1 MTAALRNAVA
11 LKIRDKKIR
20 VFDAFSVAEPKTK
33 ALATLLKDQKIEN
46 ALIVVDSE
54 DNNLKLATRN
64 LKGFK
69 YILGA
74 GINVYDILNFDELVI
89 TKEAFDKIG
98 ERVS

>member
-1 MTAALRNAVA
+1 M
-11 LKIRDKKIR
+11 
-20 VFDAFSVAEPKTK
+20 K
-33 ALATLLKDQKIEN
+33 AQKIEN

-54 DNNLKLATRN
+54 DKNLKLAARN

-69 YILGA
+69 YIHSA